1 MLLIKNK
8 TLRQCLGVLETANVL
23 FLKLLFKRPSA
34 ARLYPGV
41 VFRDYLSLVRSEKW
55 ISRTVVDIVPAAEG
69 QRIVLEHLA
78 GGGIDTSIAEL
89 AHLALLTRA
98 IAPKAIFE
106 IGTFR
111 GRTALNF
118 ALNSPD
124 DCVVYTMD
132 LGAEERK
139 LATSEMN
146 AADAEIVQH
155 SLTGCDY
162 RGKDVT
168 HKINQL
174 FGNSLEYDFSPYAGK
189 IDLVFVDGAHHYD
202 AVVSDTR
209 NGLAMLR
216 PGGYLVW
223 HDFAN
228 YGDYNDVTRGVLDL
242 LPSHEVI
249 QIENTQL
256 AVYRKPG
263 E

>member
-8 TLRQCLGVLETANVL
+8 TLRQCLGVLETANLL
-23 FLKLLFKRPSA
+23 FFKLLLKRPAA

-41 VFRDYLSLVRSEKW
+41 VFRDYVSLVGREQWVSRSV
-55 ISRTVVDIVPAAEG
+55 TDIVPGAEG
-69 QRIVLEHLA
+69 QRIVLEHLC
-78 GGGIDTSIAEL
+78 GEGIATPIAEL

-118 ALNSPD
+118 ALNSPEE
-124 DCVVYTMD
+124 CVVYTMD
-132 LGAEERK
+132 LGTDERAA
-139 LATSEMN
+139 ATGTMN
-146 AADAEIVQH
+146 AADTYIVQN
-155 SLTGCDY
+155 SQTGCDY
-162 RGKDVT
+162 RGKDVS
-168 HKINQL
+168 HKIRQL
-174 FGNSLEYDFSPYAGK
+174 LGNSLAYDFSEYAGRM
-189 IDLVFVDGAHHYD
+189 DLVFVDGAHHYD
-202 AVVSDTR
+202 AVVSDTK

-228 YGDYNDVTRGVLDL
+228 YGDYNDVTRGILDL
-242 LPSHEVI
+242 LPGNEVI

-263 E
+263 G

>member
-1 MLLIKNK
+1 VWLIKNK

-23 FLKLLFKRPSA
+23 FFKLLLRKPSA

-41 VFRDYLSLVRSEKW
+41 VFRDYVSLSGKAQWL
-55 ISRTVVDIVPAAEG
+55 SRTVSEIVPAASG
-69 QRIVLEHLA
+69 HRIVVEHLD
-78 GGGIDTSIAEL
+78 GGGINTSIAEL
-89 AHLALLTRA
+89 AHLALLTRC
-98 IAPKAIFE
+98 ISPKAIFE

-132 LGAEERK
+132 LGADDRQA
-139 LATSEMN
+139 ATGTMN
-146 AADAEIVQH
+146 AADAQIVQN

-162 RGKDVT
+162 RGKDVS
-168 HKINQL
+168 HKIRQV
-174 FGNSLEYDFSPYAGK
+174 FGNSLEFDFSPYTGGM
-189 IDLVFVDGAHHYD
+189 DLVFVDGAHHYE

-209 NGLAMLR
+209 NGLAMLK

-242 LPSHEVI
+242 LPGSEVI

-256 AVYRKPG
+256 AVYRKAAN
-263 E
+263 